1 MRLLNYFTLIFSIG
15 CPGPVS
21 CLKWTPD
28 GTALVMAWERGG
40 FSIWS
45 TFGAMIMCSLCW
57 DYGPLVSDPVSQNP
71 LCIKSLDWSAEGYQM
86 WIVNSKTRTEKATDP
101 EFMPFPQEFEDKDK
115 KPETNPLGNKALVLQ
130 FVKSPSSVNPSMTK
144 QEDIYLQVSLF

>member
-1 MRLLNYFTLIFSIG
+1 M
-15 CPGPVS
+15 
-21 CLKWTPD
+21 
-28 GTALVMAWERGG
+28 
-40 FSIWS
+40 
-45 TFGAMIMCSLCW
+45 
-57 DYGPLVSDPVSQNP
+57 SDPVSQNP

-115 KPETNPLGNKALVLQ
+115 KPDSNPLGNKALVLQ